1 MKLSLTHIFTMCLQV
16 MFQILSSYLKD
27 NVEHKTVGWLITFLW
42 RNGFK
47 KTVWAIKENYKKL
60 KELDAYD

>member
-1 MKLSLTHIFTMCLQV
+1 MCLQV

-27 NVEHKTVGWLITFLW
+27 NVDHKTVGWLITFLW

>member
-1 MKLSLTHIFTMCLQV
+1 

-27 NVEHKTVGWLITFLW
+27 SDDQKTVGWLITFLW

-47 KTVWAIKENYKKL
+47 KTVWTVKEHYKKL
-60 KELDAYD
+60 KELDGDFED